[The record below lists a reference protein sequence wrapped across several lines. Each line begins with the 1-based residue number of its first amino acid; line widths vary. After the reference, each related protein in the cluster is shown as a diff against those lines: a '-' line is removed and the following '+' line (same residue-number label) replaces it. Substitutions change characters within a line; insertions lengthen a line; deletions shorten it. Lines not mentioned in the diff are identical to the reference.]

1 MNAVYTNLQ
10 YVYHY
15 KEKETPTKSYKE
27 QEELLI
33 LNSL

>member
-1 MNAVYTNLQ
+1 MNAYTNLQ

-15 KEKETPTKSYKE
+15 EKKKNPTKSYKE
-27 QEELLI
+27 QEESLI